1 MTDPLYDIIGKGYSV
16 YRRADS
22 RIVEAITNLL
32 NIPECSIIADI
43 GAGTGNYSNAL
54 ADKGF
59 RVIAIEPSCMM
70 MNQSVKNKKVSWL
83 EGVAEN
89 IPLPDASV
97 DAVVSVLANH
107 HFSSEEKALAEINRI
122 CPKGPVVWFTFDP
135 RKAHNV
141 WFAEYFPEIWAD
153 AYRIFQPI
161 DDLVNLFIRITGKL
175 ANKYVFELPPDLKD
189 KFMAAYW
196 REPEAYLNEE
206 VRQATSGFAL
216 ADQDQVKRGIE
227 KLKKDLADGT
237 WLRKFG
243 NVLELSSI
251 DWGYRFIVSGIDKAT

>member
-1 MTDPLYDIIGKGYSV
+1 MICPLYDLIGKQYSLH
-16 YRRADS
+16 RRADS
-22 RIVEAITNLL
+22 RIVNAIKDLL
-32 NIPECSIIADI
+32 NVPEGSTIADI

-70 MNQSVKNKKVSWL
+70 MNQAVKNSNVEWM

-89 IPLPDASV
+89 IPLPDESV

-107 HFSSEEKALAEINRI
+107 HFSSDEKALAEINRI

-135 RKAHNV
+135 REAHNV

-153 AYRIFQPI
+153 AHRIFPPI
-161 DDLVNLFIRITGKL
+161 DDLVNLFTKFTGNPTAADVFKL
-175 ANKYVFELPPDLKD
+175 PHDLKD

-216 ADQDQVKRGIE
+216 ADPDHIKRGVE
-227 KLKKDLADGT
+227 TLEKDLNDGT
-237 WLRKFG
+237 WMRKYG
-243 NVLELSSI
+243 QVLELNSI
-251 DWGYRFIVSGIDKAT
+251 DWGYRFIVSEPDKKS